1 MAYGIKLKVWGD
13 FACFT
18 RPEMKVERVSY
29 DIMTPSAARGIL
41 EAIYWKPS
49 IRWVIDRI
57 HVLNPI
63 RFMNIRRNEVA
74 SKIPLGNIK
83 KAMKGGQS
91 PLELFIESDRQQR
104 AAMILRD
111 VTYLIEAH
119 FEYTSEEDNNDGKH
133 LDEFNR
139 RARKGKCFNQPYLG
153 CREFPAHFRLLE
165 LDEPLPASHLRGTQD
180 MGYMLHDIDFGNDMQ
195 PHFFRAEMTDGVIN
209 VPMFKVEGAKI

>member
-29 DIMTPSAARGIL
+29 DVITPSAARGIL
-41 EAIYWKPS
+41 EAIYWKPA

-111 VTYLIEAH
+111 VAYVIEAH

-139 RARKGKCFNQPYLG
+139 RARKGKCFNQPYFG
-153 CREFPAHFRLLE
+153 CREFPAHFLLLE
-165 LDEPLPASHLRGTQD
+165 KGEPLPASHLKGEQD
-180 MGYMLHDIDFGNDMQ
+180 FGFMLHDIDFKFDMQ
-195 PHFFRAEMTDGVIN
+195 ARFFRARVTNGIID
-209 VPMFKVEGAKI
+209 VPPFKAEEVKA